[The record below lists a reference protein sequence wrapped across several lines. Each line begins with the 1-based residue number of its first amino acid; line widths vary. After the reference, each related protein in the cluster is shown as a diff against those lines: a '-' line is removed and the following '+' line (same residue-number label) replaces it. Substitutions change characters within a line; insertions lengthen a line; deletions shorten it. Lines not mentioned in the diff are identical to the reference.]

1 VPVIPMV
8 NALRTWATDHPDA
21 PALTVADETLT
32 YAELDERTD
41 QVARALAEFDITEG
55 DYVTVA
61 LPNSVEFVVA
71 TIAILKL
78 GAVVQPVS
86 SRLPER
92 ERTAIVELA
101 KSKLVI
107 GASRESSPLHVP
119 DISALRPRQA
129 NRPLPA
135 EPVSQP
141 WRATTSGGSSGR
153 PKLITTAAPR
163 VWTPPW
169 LLAVGAMIESLSR
182 PRGHSVLFSRQV
194 VLPAAFGVLPLARKR
209 QGR

>member
-129 NRPLPA
+129 NRPIA
-135 EPVSQP
+135 RGAGQP
-141 WRATTSGGSSGR
+141 TLARDNVGWQQRSTEADHHRRATRLDSTV
-153 PKLITTAAPR
+153 AAR
-163 VWTPPW
+163 
-169 LLAVGAMIESLSR
+169 R
-182 PRGHSVLFSRQV
+182 RCDD
-194 VLPAAFGVLPLARKR
+194 
-209 QGR
+209 

>member
-61 LPNSVEFVVA
+61 LPNSVEFVVV

-119 DISALRPRQA
+119 DISALRPHGHVKQIGHCPRSRSANSGARQ
-129 NRPLPA
+129 RR
-135 EPVSQP
+135 V
-141 WRATTSGGSSGR
+141 
-153 PKLITTAAPR
+153 AA
-163 VWTPPW
+163 
-169 LLAVGAMIESLSR
+169 AVDRS
-182 PRGHSVLFSRQV
+182 
-194 VLPAAFGVLPLARKR
+194 
-209 QGR
+209 

>member
-92 ERTAIVELA
+92 ERTAIVELP
-101 KSKLVI
+101 
-107 GASRESSPLHVP
+107 SRS
-119 DISALRPRQA
+119 
-129 NRPLPA
+129 
-135 EPVSQP
+135 
-141 WRATTSGGSSGR
+141 
-153 PKLITTAAPR
+153 
-163 VWTPPW
+163 
-169 LLAVGAMIESLSR
+169 
-182 PRGHSVLFSRQV
+182 
-194 VLPAAFGVLPLARKR
+194 
-209 QGR
+209 